1 MLAALL
7 PVLTPILGQVAKSVF
22 PNAEDEIKRLEIQAR
37 LQESLIANQAQIE
50 AAAAEVIKAE
60 AEGES
65 WLQRNWR
72 PLTMMV
78 FVTLIVA
85 KWTGYTAPGV
95 SEALELR
102 LLGLIEIGLG
112 GYVIGR
118 SVEKVA
124 PVVAQALSRTK

>member
-1 MLAALL
+1 MLAAIL
-7 PVLTPILGQVAKSVF
+7 PVLGPILGQVAKSVF

-37 LQESLIANQAQIE
+37 LQEALIANQAQIE
-50 AAAAEVIKAE
+50 AAATEVIKAE

-124 PVVAQALSRTK
+124 PVVAQALSKTK

>member
-1 MLAALL
+1 MLAAIL
-7 PVLTPILGQVAKSVF
+7 PVLGPILGQVAKSVF
-22 PNAEDEIKRLEIQAR
+22 PNAEDELKRMEIQAR
-37 LQESLIANQAQIE
+37 MNEALIANQAQIE
-50 AAAAEVIKAE
+50 AAAAKVIEAE
-60 AEGES
+60 AAGES

-78 FVTLIVA
+78 FVGLIVA
-85 KWTGYTAPGV
+85 KWIGWTAPGV

-112 GYVIGR
+112 GYVVGR

-124 PVVAQALSRTK
+124 PVIASALKKP

>member
-1 MLAALL
+1 MLAAIL
-7 PVLTPILGQVAKSVF
+7 PVLGPILGQVAKSVF
-22 PNAEDEIKRLEIQAR
+22 PNAEDELKRMEIQAR
-37 LQESLIANQAQIE
+37 MNEALIANQAQIE
-50 AAAAEVIKAE
+50 AAAAKVIEAE
-60 AEGES
+60 AAGES

-78 FVTLIVA
+78 FVALIVA
-85 KWTGYTAPGV
+85 KWSGWTAPGV

-124 PVVAQALSRTK
+124 PVIASALKKP

>member
-1 MLAALL
+1 MLAAIL
-7 PVLTPILGQVAKSVF
+7 PVLGPILGQVAKSVF
-22 PNAEDEIKRLEIQAR
+22 PNAEDELKRLEIQAR
-37 LQESLIANQAQIE
+37 MNEALIANQAQIE
-50 AAAAEVIKAE
+50 AAAAKVIEAE
-60 AEGES
+60 AAGES

-78 FVTLIVA
+78 FVALIVA
-85 KWTGYTAPGV
+85 KWSGWTAPGV

-124 PVVAQALSRTK
+124 PVIASALKKP

>member
-1 MLAALL
+1 MLAAIL
-7 PVLTPILGQVAKSVF
+7 PVLGPILGQVAKSVF
-22 PNAEDEIKRLEIQAR
+22 PNAEDELKRLEIQAR
-37 LQESLIANQAQIE
+37 MNEALIANQAQIE
-50 AAAAEVIKAE
+50 AAAAKVIEAE
-60 AEGES
+60 AAGES

-78 FVTLIVA
+78 FVALIVA
-85 KWTGYTAPGV
+85 KWSGWTAPGV

-118 SVEKVA
+118 SVEKVT
-124 PVVAQALSRTK
+124 PVIASALKKP

>member
-7 PVLTPILGQVAKSVF
+7 PVLGPVLGQVAKSVF
-22 PNAEDEIKRLEIQAR
+22 PNAEDEIRRLEIQAR
-37 LQESLIANQAQIE
+37 MQEALIANQAQIE
-50 AAAAEVIKAE
+50 AAAADVIRTE
-60 AEGES
+60 AQGES

-78 FVTLIVA
+78 FVGLIVG
-85 KWTGYTAPGV
+85 KWLGYTAPGV

-124 PVVAQALSRTK
+124 PVIAGALKK

>member
-1 MLAALL
+1 MLAAIL
-7 PVLTPILGQVAKSVF
+7 PVLGPILGQVAKSVF

-37 LQESLIANQAQIE
+37 MQEALIANQAKIEE
-50 AAAAEVIKAE
+50 AAAQVIQAE
-60 AEGES
+60 AAGES

-78 FVTLIVA
+78 FVSLIVA

-124 PVVAQALSRTK
+124 PIVATAFKK

>member
-1 MLAALL
+1 MLAALI
-7 PVLTPILGQVAKSVF
+7 PVLGPILGQVAKSVF
-22 PNAEDEIKRLEIQAR
+22 PNAEDELRRLEIQGR
-37 LQESLIANQAQIE
+37 MQEALIANQAKIEE
-50 AAAAEVIKAE
+50 AAAQVIQAE
-60 AEGES
+60 AAGES

-78 FVTLIVA
+78 FVSLIVA

-124 PVVAQALSRTK
+124 PIVAGALKK

>member
-7 PVLTPILGQVAKSVF
+7 PVLGPILGQVAKSVF
-22 PNAEDEIKRLEIQAR
+22 PNAEDEIRRLEIQAR
-37 LQESLIANQAQIE
+37 MQEALIANQAQIE
-50 AAAAEVIKAE
+50 AAAADVIRTE
-60 AEGES
+60 AQGES
-65 WLQRNWR
+65 WMQRNWR

-78 FVTLIVA
+78 FVGLIVG
-85 KWTGYTAPGV
+85 KWLGYTAPGV

-124 PVVAQALSRTK
+124 PVIAGALKK

>member
-1 MLAALL
+1 MLAAIL
-7 PVLTPILGQVAKSVF
+7 PVLGPILGQVAKSVF
-22 PNAEDEIKRLEIQAR
+22 PNAEDELKRMEIQAR
-37 LQESLIANQAQIE
+37 MNEALIANQAQIE
-50 AAAAEVIKAE
+50 AAAAKVIEAE
-60 AEGES
+60 AAGES

-78 FVTLIVA
+78 FVGLIVA
-85 KWTGYTAPGV
+85 KWSGWTAPGV

-124 PVVAQALSRTK
+124 PVIASALKKP